1 MVTVANISLWKR
13 VVVAASE
20 TQNLAAL
27 KAITASADG
36 LQNGVLSFV
45 PGLGLFQYSPASTA
59 TGDDINVIQPTSG
72 TGRWIR
78 TTQAAPIVNSS
89 GQLLLSNIALGLYEV
104 TVNGDGSGDFTEVN
118 LALSAGFYRMVVT
131 GNTIETNSFTFADI
145 QYDVHINIVPG
156 VKIDCQALD
165 NVYDAST
172 NGALVNFVVQG
183 TGNPLR
189 GGFVWSPT
197 VESTLFNFTSAQ
209 PGSRVAINNAYI
221 DTSGATASAYHGFI
235 GGTDVSF
242 FCEMPG
248 FAFSNATMSFIEA
261 YNVFIDNPL
270 FIGGGTTC
278 ASIVNCPNATV
289 CIIKSPVF
297 VNQFSS
303 TTPVLSASNF
313 ALDGA
318 YNLASANLLI
328 NGINLTATNVREVVG
343 GISFDFNVDAKSTIS
358 NCYLPNGTVF
368 LSSTSTYT
376 SLNSSMFADLDESAN
391 PTEGETNICNVSFM
405 LTQDFGTSEK
415 VTWNLTNVNVYNEAR
430 ISGRDVTWNGGAL
443 GTASNSFNLTINAG
457 ATNALVT
464 NLRTNS
470 AIVNNEPTAMLGF
483 NPTFS

>member
-1 MVTVANISLWKR
+1 MANISLWKR
-13 VVVAASE
+13 VTVAPSQ
-20 TQNLAAL
+20 TQNLGAL

-45 PGLGLFQYSPASTA
+45 PGLGLFQYAPASVA
-59 TGDDINVIQPTSG
+59 TGDDINVIQPTTG
-72 TGRWIR
+72 TGRWLR
-78 TTQAAPIVNSS
+78 VTQASPTVNSA

-118 LALSAGFYRMVVT
+118 LAMSAGFFRMIVT
-131 GNTIETNSFTFADI
+131 GNTIENNSFVFADT
-145 QYDVHINIVPG
+145 QYDVVITVLPD
-156 VKIDCQALD
+156 VKIDCQGLD

-172 NGALVNFVVQG
+172 NGALVNFVVKG
-183 TGNPLR
+183 DGNPLR
-189 GGFVWSPT
+189 SGFIWSPS
-197 VESTLFNFTSAQ
+197 VESTLFNFTAAQ

-221 DTSGATASAYHGFI
+221 DTSGATASDYHGFI
-235 GGTDVSF
+235 GGSDVSL
-242 FCEMPG
+242 FCNMPV

-261 YNVFIDNPL
+261 YNVFIENPL

-278 ASIVNCPNATV
+278 ASIVNCPNANV
-289 CIIKSPVF
+289 CVIKSPVF

-343 GISFDFNVDAKSTIS
+343 GIGFDFNVDAKSTIS

-376 SLNSSMFADLDESAN
+376 SLNSSVFADLDESGN

-405 LTQDFGTSEK
+405 QSQDFGTGEK
-415 VTWNLTNVNVYNEAR
+415 VTWNLTNVNVFADAS

-443 GTASNSFNLTINAG
+443 GATTNPFNLTINAG
-457 ATNALVT
+457 ALNALVT
-464 NLRTNS
+464 NLRTAS
-470 AIVNNEPTAMLGF
+470 AITGNEPSATLGF
-483 NPTFS
+483 NPFFS